1 MDATSPP
8 EIYLF
13 DDFCLDRRGGGLFRC
28 AEAGSPVRVSLGSRA
43 LDVLRVLIERHGDLV
58 AKDELMAAVWP
69 NTVVEEANL
78 TVQISTLR
86 RVLDNGRPGP
96 SCIQTAPGRGY
107 RFLAAVTRL
116 DQTAVAEDSHASIAI
131 GGPALI
137 APKPNPITADGAQ
150 PAVPV
155 ASRALGVTRRPAALA
170 TAGMVLLGIGA
181 AWWLT
186 GDRSRPVA
194 QTSVAPVQS
203 ATALPAAVAHP
214 PAPRLSLVVL
224 PFRNIGDDPRDTY
237 LADGITDDLTT
248 DLSHIAEAF
257 VIARET
263 AYTYRGKATDIRQI
277 GRELGVRYVLEGS
290 VRRIDATLRVN
301 AQLISAETG
310 AHLWSDRFD
319 EEISKLGAGQEQ
331 VVTRMR
337 AGLGISMVEIEKARS
352 LRERP
357 TNPDAFDLILRARSL
372 DNLPPNLQR
381 NDEALSLYE
390 RALSLDP
397 TSAYATRMVAVR
409 LINKSY
415 PSWETAENMQRVE
428 TLVTRARTLAPDAEG
443 LLNLMIQWYRKLEQ
457 NQEAMAVAEDFI
469 RRFPNNF
476 IGYAALST
484 SKIFAGHAE
493 EAIPLLEKSILLNP
507 RSSYLFWRYR
517 QMGFASML
525 LGRDKDAI
533 TLLERSLA
541 INPDDDGSHQW
552 TYRFL
557 AAAYAQTGQ
566 LAAAKHAVAEAD
578 RLWPYD
584 TVRSHWPDD
593 PSSPVYAE
601 QIRRLQAGLR
611 LAGERDH
618 ADEQSDFGVPSDA
631 TLRSDFAG
639 LTPMTAPGAST
650 IRTADLARFL
660 EQARP
665 VVIDT
670 GSYSWG
676 RSIPGA
682 VGLKFAGLGGN
693 LTEAAQDRLRSKMR
707 ELTAGDLNR
716 PIVAVGWNS
725 ERFDGRNLALRLVAL
740 GYARV
745 YWYRGGREAWEVAEL
760 PETELALQDW

>member
-1 MDATSPP
+1 M
-8 EIYLF
+8 
-13 DDFCLDRRGGGLFRC
+13 
-28 AEAGSPVRVSLGSRA
+28 
-43 LDVLRVLIERHGDLV
+43 
-58 AKDELMAAVWP
+58 
-69 NTVVEEANL
+69 
-78 TVQISTLR
+78 
-86 RVLDNGRPGP
+86 
-96 SCIQTAPGRGY
+96 
-107 RFLAAVTRL
+107 
-116 DQTAVAEDSHASIAI
+116 
-131 GGPALI
+131 
-137 APKPNPITADGAQ
+137 
-150 PAVPV
+150 
-155 ASRALGVTRRPAALA
+155 
-170 TAGMVLLGIGA
+170 
-181 AWWLT
+181 
-186 GDRSRPVA
+186 
-194 QTSVAPVQS
+194 
-203 ATALPAAVAHP
+203 
-214 PAPRLSLVVL
+214 
-224 PFRNIGDDPRDTY
+224 
-237 LADGITDDLTT
+237 
-248 DLSHIAEAF
+248 
-257 VIARET
+257 
-263 AYTYRGKATDIRQI
+263 RQI

-319 EEISKLGAGQEQ
+319 EEISELGAGQEQ

-337 AGLGISMVEIEKARS
+337 AGLGISMVEIENARS

-372 DNLPPNLQR
+372 ENLPPNLQR

-397 TSAYATRMVAVR
+397 TSAYATRMVAIR

-428 TLVTRARTLAPDAEG
+428 TLVAQARAIAPDAEG
-443 LLNLMIQWYRKLEQ
+443 LLSLMIQWYRKLER

-476 IGYAALST
+476 LGYAALST

-493 EAIPLLEKSILLNP
+493 EAIPLQEKAIQLNP
-507 RSSYLFWRYR
+507 RSSYLFYRYR
-517 QMGFASML
+517 QLGFASLL

-533 TLLERSLA
+533 TFLERSLA
-541 INPDDDGSHQW
+541 INPDDDGGRQW
-552 TYRFL
+552 IYRFL

-593 PSSPVYAE
+593 LSSPVYAE
-601 QIRRLQAGLR
+601 QVRRLQAGLR

-618 ADEQSDFGVPSDA
+618 ADEQADFGVPSDA
-631 TLRSDFAG
+631 TLHNDFAG
-639 LTPMTAPGAST
+639 LTPTTAPGVST

-670 GSYSWG
+670 VSYSWG

-682 VGLKFAGLGGN
+682 VGLKFAGLGGS
-693 LTEAAQDRLRSKMR
+693 LTDPCAGSLAQQDARTDRRRSQPADRRGRLELRTLRRTQSGTAPGRARLCAGLLVPRRQRVGRLRA
-707 ELTAGDLNR
+707 AGDR
-716 PIVAVGWNS
+716 MAM
-725 ERFDGRNLALRLVAL
+725 
-740 GYARV
+740 
-745 YWYRGGREAWEVAEL
+745 
-760 PETELALQDW
+760 QDW